1 MGIKTKADGL
11 AKKYGTRDPF
21 AISEEMGFIVV
32 LAPLVQMRG
41 FQQCAK
47 RRRFIYIN
55 NDLDEQQQRIVCA
68 HELAHHLLHR
78 GLNRIFMDHST
89 EIVTQKFENE
99 ANRFAVCL
107 LYSDDELQP
116 FLSHS
121 IEQAAAYMGVTYD
134 LARYRMNQVVPE
146 LWAKEWP

>member
-1 MGIKTKADGL
+1 MRIKAIADGL
-11 AKKYGTRDPF
+11 AKKYGARDPF

-47 RRRFIYIN
+47 RRRLIYIN
-55 NDLDEQQQRIVCA
+55 SDLDERQQRLVCA

-78 GLNRIFMDHST
+78 GMNRIFMDHST
-89 EIVTQKFENE
+89 GMVTEKFENE

-107 LYSDDELQP
+107 VYGDEELQP
-116 FLSHS
+116 YLSLGF
-121 IEQAAAYMGVTYD
+121 ERAAAYMGISRQ
-134 LARYRMNQVVPE
+134 LAQYRMGRVAPE
-146 LWAKEWP
+146 GGLSEWA